1 MSRYLVT
8 GATSGVGRELVR
20 LIYDNDPNAQVVV
33 VGRDR
38 MRLASVVSFRAGCE
52 ACVLD
57 FDTCELIDVT
67 TLVKMQGPFDGI
79 FHGAGS
85 EMILPLRL
93 TDDAHYRKAMRF
105 ADSSFAILRAAVT
118 RGALNDGGSVVVMSS
133 VAATRATAGMAG
145 YSAARAAVEAM
156 VRVAAREA
164 APRRIRVNALA
175 AGAFKSALHD
185 RLVGRMSDAGRQA
198 YEAAHPLG
206 FGTAADVAETAFY
219 LLAKAPWVTGTTTT
233 IDGGLS
239 A

>member
-1 MSRYLVT
+1 MTRRYLVT

-20 LIYDNDPNAQVVV
+20 TIYDADPDASVIV

-38 MRLASVVSFRAGCE
+38 VRLASAVAFRAGSD
-52 ACVLD
+52 ACVMD
-57 FDTCELIDVT
+57 FDHMEPIDVT
-67 TLVKMQGPFDGI
+67 TLLRSQGPFDGI

-85 EMILPLRL
+85 ELILPLRL
-93 TDDAHYRKAMRF
+93 TDDARYRQTMRY
-105 ADSSFAILRAAVT
+105 ADSTFAILRAAASKGV
-118 RGALNDGGSVVVMSS
+118 LNEGSGVVIMSS
-133 VAATRATAGMAG
+133 VAAGRGTAGMACYG
-145 YSAARAAVEAM
+145 AARAAVESM
-156 VRVAAREA
+156 VRVAAREL

-185 RLVGRMSDAGRQA
+185 RLVSRMPEASLAA

-219 LLAKAPWVTGTTTT
+219 LLNAPWVTGTTVTV
-233 IDGGLS
+233 DGGLS